1 MDILPYLNLT
11 GTGEGTLMCTILYVK
26 VPEGFFLLLLSFF
39 SSSACWA
46 FCILLGTL
54 TKWKNRSTFILLFD
68 LQSTTYA
75 ALSTEQNVRLVV
87 IPNILDLAFQ
97 ELCSCRPVQK
107 MESDPLNT
115 YSQNTQPI
123 TNLLLHA
130 VMLLLRSLQ
139 GFMHQ
144 NNRVSPT
151 FTLSIPHSE
160 VCPACL
166 GCWLKS

>member
-1 MDILPYLNLT
+1 
-11 GTGEGTLMCTILYVK
+11 MCIILYVK
-26 VPEGFFLLLLSFF
+26 VPQGFFFLLLSFF

-46 FCILLGTL
+46 FFLLGTL
-54 TKWKNRSTFILLFD
+54 TKWENRSTFILLFD
-68 LQSTTYA
+68 LPSTTYA
-75 ALSTEQNVRLVV
+75 SLSTEQNVRLLV

-97 ELCSCRPVQK
+97 ELYSCRPDQK
-107 MESDPLNT
+107 MESDQLNT
-115 YSQNTQPI
+115 CSQNTQLI
-123 TNLLLHA
+123 TNLVLHA
-130 VMLLLRSLQ
+130 VMLLLCSLQ

-151 FTLSIPHSE
+151 FTLSKPHSE